1 MLVVATNGGKSK
13 SQINQSKFPPNGG
26 GGGAKTQ
33 PIINRQK
40 KCRET
45 QAFLANLSPEAPQPN
60 QNKLIAT
67 APNSLETDQRST
79 SIPHQSHRETARN
92 QNIKPAGLFQH
103 AFKP

>member
-1 MLVVATNGGKSK
+1 M
-13 SQINQSKFPPNGG
+13 GG
-26 GGGAKTQ
+26 GGGDQNPTHHKS
-33 PIINRQK
+33 PK